1 MDRTLIAGFIL
12 GVALGGVALARAMQV
27 LAG

>member
-12 GVALGGVALARAMQV
+12 GIALGGVTLALAVRMLV
-27 LAG
+27 G

>member
-12 GVALGGVALARAMQV
+12 GIALGGVVLARAVQV